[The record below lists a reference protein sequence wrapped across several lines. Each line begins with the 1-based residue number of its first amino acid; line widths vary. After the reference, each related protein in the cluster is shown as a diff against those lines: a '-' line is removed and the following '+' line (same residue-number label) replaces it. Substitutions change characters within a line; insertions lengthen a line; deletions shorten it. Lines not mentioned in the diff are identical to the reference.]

1 MTNLGLQDLA
11 DTYDP
16 DAVANWMA
24 ENWENVVIF
33 VVVGVVLIV
42 LLKGFHHHIKDFLV
56 MCYHKARTMCGKS
69 DVEDVKSDVED
80 GKSDVED
87 GSASTNPK
95 PKKDDVLKGKD
106 GDDGAT
112 VLTTQMRNRMRKV
125 IRKEEQLMRLKAF
138 FPKAEEKDIK
148 VAQNRHTAEKD
159 MVKQLLQGDEELII
173 PTEGKALLDNEELQ
187 NPPKGE
193 ALPEGDVGH
202 VLMRARSSTRV

>member
-69 DVEDVKSDVED
+69 DVEE
-80 GKSDVED
+80 KSDVED